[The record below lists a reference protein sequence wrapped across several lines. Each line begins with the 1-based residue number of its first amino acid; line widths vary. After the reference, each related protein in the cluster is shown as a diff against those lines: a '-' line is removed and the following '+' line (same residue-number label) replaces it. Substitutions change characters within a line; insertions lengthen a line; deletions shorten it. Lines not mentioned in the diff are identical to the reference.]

1 MKSTK
6 NKIVSSVS
14 LHLDTGLY
22 KQINQKDYLKLVGTL
37 DDNLYEFLH
46 NQLCLEIHNKLL
58 FNRENSIYLNF
69 EAF

>member
-14 LHLDTGLY
+14 LHLDTCLY

>member
-6 NKIVSSVS
+6 NKIVNSVS
-14 LHLDTGLY
+14 LHLDTCLY

>member
-1 MKSTK
+1 MNSTK

-14 LHLDTGLY
+14 LHLDTCLY
-22 KQINQKDYLKLVGTL
+22 KQINQRDYLKLVGTL

-58 FNRENSIYLNF
+58 FNRENFTYLNF

>member
-22 KQINQKDYLKLVGTL
+22 KQINQRDYLKLVGTL

-69 EAF
+69 ETF

>member
-6 NKIVSSVS
+6 NKIVCSVS
-14 LHLDTGLY
+14 LHLDTCLY

>member
-22 KQINQKDYLKLVGTL
+22 KQINQRDYLKLVGTL